1 MDSVFLVPVDA
12 KNVLELPAQ
21 FAILVTIQLQT
32 DYHVYLAANYLAK
45 PAQKEHQQNASLA
58 TMDLQSIVL
67 PKNVNLI
74 LLVILPILVLI
85 AAKELAI
92 S

>member
-1 MDSVFLVPVDA
+1 MDSVFLVPVNA

-32 DYHVYLAANYLAK
+32 DYPVYLAANYLAK

-58 TMDLQSIVL
+58 TMDLQ
-67 PKNVNLI
+67 
-74 LLVILPILVLI
+74 
-85 AAKELAI
+85 
-92 S
+92 